1 MTDRLLVMDHGGL
14 RMRRYSPR
22 GVPPGRRSCQPIG
35 LASPPGDPGIVCAF
49 GSWGYQWTPA
59 CTPWSRPPG
68 AAPPEGR
75 EGLMLKDI
83 TLGQFFPGK
92 TVTHQAGPP
101 HEASHDGVY
110 TWWPCLCANS
120 WVSYGLV
127 LALSDYSRISV
138 SHPAEDSV
146 AGNETHCDH
155 CGSDGGSQPLL
166 HRWGSCAGP
175 VLGHYH
181 YLGGSPDGDF
191 YGFPNHHAH
200 YRHLPADLYHLSH
213 CPD

>member
-1 MTDRLLVMDHGGL
+1 
-14 RMRRYSPR
+14 
-22 GVPPGRRSCQPIG
+22 
-35 LASPPGDPGIVCAF
+35 
-49 GSWGYQWTPA
+49 
-59 CTPWSRPPG
+59 
-68 AAPPEGR
+68 
-75 EGLMLKDI
+75 MLKDI

-92 TVTHQAGPP
+92 TVIHRLDPRTKLLMTVLYLVALF
-101 HEASHDGVY
+101 V
-110 TWWPCLCANS
+110 ANS

-127 LALSDYSRISV
+127 LAFLIT
-138 SHPAEDSV
+138 A
-146 AGNETHCDH
+146 
-155 CGSDGGSQPLL
+155 DGGSQPLL